1 MVSVKDETSQFLS
14 PACQRSHLE
23 AEGSLVRSLCR
34 NEMDQIMMRATA
46 DESRPDTKEYILC
59 GPPHTPTPR
68 KTTNLIHGPP
78 LVGGGEGGDCDED
91 RAIQG

>member
-1 MVSVKDETSQFLS
+1 MSVKDETSQFLS

-59 GPPHTPTPR
+59 GPPTPTPTPR